1 MKRTMRRAL
10 VVSAAMAI
18 VVSLVAMAPSSPQRG
33 GGSPAWETMKSLQGE
48 WDGLYGGKMKTT
60 STYKLVSNGTALME
74 TLVSPESTDMVT
86 MYHPDGNSLVM
97 THYCSESTQSRMRA
111 PGSDTRRIV
120 FSFMDATNAASPDAM
135 RMTGLVL
142 TVKDHDHMTAEW
154 TSSGMGKSGTGVF
167 EFTRRK

>member
-18 VVSLVAMAPSSPQRG
+18 VVSLGAMAPSSPQRG

-60 STYKLVSNGTALME
+60 ATYKLVSNGTALME

-86 MYHPDGNSLVM
+86 MYHPDGNGLVM
-97 THYCSESTQSRMRA
+97 THYCSENTQSRMRA
-111 PGSDTRRIV
+111 PGSDTKRIV
-120 FSFMDATNAASPDAM
+120 FSFLDATNAASPDAM

-154 TSSGMGKSGTGVF
+154 TSSGMGKSGTGLF